1 MAGQMLPALTVP
13 VELAQGLTEPLAAT
27 VQLEEALKESAWYF
41 SLCENPTAVV
51 AAPHPVWK

>member
-1 MAGQMLPALTVP
+1 MLPALTVP